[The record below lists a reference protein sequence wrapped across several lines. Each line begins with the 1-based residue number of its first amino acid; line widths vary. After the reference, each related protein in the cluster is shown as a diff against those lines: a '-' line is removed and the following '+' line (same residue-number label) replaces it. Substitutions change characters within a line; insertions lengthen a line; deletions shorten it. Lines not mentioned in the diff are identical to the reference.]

1 MNCTTRAHT
10 FLEAIQP
17 GAYAALIRH
26 TLEQGGIIHAAP
38 DCFCLAVPD
47 STDPHTL
54 LILFQCSQLPALWRL
69 AHMYRHQYRTIRYR
83 RDFKNG
89 YPARTVPLSRLLRKT
104 TLVNLIDQKHSPF
117 QSGDQPDSHSKKS
130 A

>member
-17 GAYAALIRH
+17 GAYASLIRH

-38 DCFCLAVPD
+38 DCFCLAVPVED
-47 STDPHTL
+47 APHTL
-54 LILFQCSQLPALWRL
+54 HILFQCSRLPALWRF
-69 AHMYRHQYRTIRYR
+69 ARMYSRQYRFIRYR

-89 YPARTVPLSRLLRKT
+89 YPERTVPLTRLLHKT
-104 TLVNLIDQKHSPF
+104 TLVNHLFPHTPS
-117 QSGDQPDSHSKKS
+117 SRAQP
-130 A
+130 ANI